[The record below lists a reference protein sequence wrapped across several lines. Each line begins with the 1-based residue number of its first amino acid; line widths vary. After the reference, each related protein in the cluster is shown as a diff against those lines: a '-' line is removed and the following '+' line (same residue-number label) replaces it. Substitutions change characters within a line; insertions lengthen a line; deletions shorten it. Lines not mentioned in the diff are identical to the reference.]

1 MARGQTNTIKND
13 VIKRRDS
20 FAYRTKKD
28 FKFNKTLYL
37 MILPV
42 VIWYIMFCYVPM
54 YGVLIAFKDFTL
66 NVNLGYFASLM
77 KSPWV
82 GFKHF
87 KSLLTTP
94 SFGRLIRNTFRI
106 SLYSLVFGFPAPVIF
121 ALLLNEVKQ
130 KVFKSTVQTLTY
142 LPHFVSII
150 VICGLIRDFTS
161 NTGFITTIIAN
172 ITGKEPETMLSNP
185 KLFVPIY
192 IISGIWQEFGWGSI
206 LYLATLSGISSE
218 LYEAAKIDGAN
229 RFRLVWHV
237 SLPGILPTV
246 VLMLILRMGSLINV
260 GYEKIIL
267 LYNPL
272 VYETADVISSYNYRS
287 GLVNFRWSFSAAVG
301 LFNSA
306 VNFVFLF
313 ATNYLSRRFS
323 ETSLW

>member
-185 KLFVPIY
+185 MLFVPIY